1 MNQMNSKKENFIFGI
16 RPVIEAIKS
25 GKEMER
31 ILLQK
36 NLRGESFRELFN
48 LIRELEI
55 PFQFAPLEKFNR
67 LSKQNHQGVIAWVTE
82 ITYQK
87 IEDILPTIYEEGKI
101 PLVLILDNITDVRNM
116 GAIARTAECA
126 GVNAIIVPTRGSAMI
141 NSEAIKTSAGALYKI
156 PVCRTPSLG
165 ESIEFLKHSGLQIL
179 AATEKGSKEYTEV
192 DLVKPSAL
200 ILGSEGKGIS
210 SEILKLADER
220 INIPLTG
227 EIESLNVS
235 VASGVFL
242 FEFLRQRK

>member
-1 MNQMNSKKENFIFGI
+1 MNSKKENFIFGI
-16 RPVIEAIKS
+16 HPVIEAIKS

-87 IEDILPTIYEEGKI
+87 IENIIPAIYEEGLI

-126 GVNAIIVPTRGSAMI
+126 GVNAIVIPVRGSAMI

-156 PVCRTPSLG
+156 PVCRATNLG
-165 ESIEFLKHSGLQIL
+165 ATIEFLKHSGLQIL
-179 AATEKGSKEYTEV
+179 AATEKGSIDYTEA
-192 DLVKPSAL
+192 DLVKPSVL

-210 SEILKLADER
+210 TEILKQADER
-220 INIPLTG
+220 ISIPLTG

-235 VASGVFL
+235 VAAGIFL
-242 FEFLRQRK
+242 FEFLRQRR

>member
-1 MNQMNSKKENFIFGI
+1 MNSKKENFIFGI

-48 LIRELEI
+48 LIRELNI

-87 IEDILPTIYEEGKI
+87 IENILPAIYEEGKI

-126 GVNAIIVPTRGSAMI
+126 GVNAIIVPVRGSAMI

-156 PVCRTPSLG
+156 PVCRAANLKTI
-165 ESIEFLKHSGLQIL
+165 IEFLKHSGLQIL
-179 AATEKGSKEYTEV
+179 AATEKGSKEYTV
-192 DLVKPSAL
+192 ADLVKPSAL

-210 SEILKLADER
+210 AEILKLADER
-220 INIPLTG
+220 ISVPLAG
-227 EIESLNVS
+227 EIASLNVS
-235 VASGVFL
+235 VAAGIFL